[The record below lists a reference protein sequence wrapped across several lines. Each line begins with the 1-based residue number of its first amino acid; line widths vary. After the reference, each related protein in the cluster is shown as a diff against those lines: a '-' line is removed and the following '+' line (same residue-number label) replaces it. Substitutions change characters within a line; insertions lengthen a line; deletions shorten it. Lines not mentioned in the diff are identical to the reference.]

1 MAVRTVKDIDLKG
14 KRVLVRA
21 DFNVPLKE
29 GAITDDTRIR
39 AALPTLQY
47 ILEQEGASLVL
58 MSHLGRPKGERKPEL
73 SLAPIAQHLAGL
85 LGRPVE
91 LAPDCVGAEV
101 KKMAESL
108 EAGQVLMLENL
119 RFHEEETKN
128 DPVFAAELA
137 ANGEVFINDAFGT
150 AHRAHASTEGVAHIL
165 PSAAG
170 FLIEKEVRFFEH
182 ILKNPSKPF
191 VAVIGGAKVS
201 TKIGVLENLLD
212 KCTTIVIGGAMAYT
226 FLKAQ
231 GHSVGKS
238 MVEEDFLE
246 TAKNLLDKAS
256 KAGVR
261 IILPE
266 DHLAGREFDEN
277 TEPRYVDR
285 VDLDEDLMG
294 LDIGIKTL
302 ELLKGVIAEA
312 KTLVWN
318 GPMGVFEFENFA
330 KGTLEVAEM
339 VARCEGTTV
348 VGGGDSV
355 AAVNQFGF
363 ADKIDHVSTGG
374 GASLEFLE
382 GKVLPGIAILE
393 K

>member
-29 GAITDDTRIR
+29 GKITDDTRIR

-47 ILEQEGASLVL
+47 ILEQEGTSLVL

-73 SLAPIAQHLAGL
+73 SLAPVAQRLAEL
-85 LGRPVE
+85 LDRPVE
-91 LAPDCVGAEV
+91 TAPDCTGAEV

-108 EAGQVLMLENL
+108 SAGQVLMLENV
-119 RFHEEETKN
+119 RFHGEETKN
-128 DPVFAAELA
+128 DAGFASELA
-137 ANGEVFINDAFGT
+137 ANGDVFINDAFGT
-150 AHRAHASTEGVAHIL
+150 AHRAHASTEGVAHLL

-170 FLIEKEVRFFEH
+170 FLIEKEVKFFEH
-182 ILKNPSKPF
+182 ILKNPEKPF
-191 VAVIGGAKVS
+191 VAIIGGAKVS
-201 TKIGVLENLLD
+201 TKIGVLETLLD

-226 FLKAQ
+226 FLKVQ

-238 MVEEDFLE
+238 MVEEDYLD
-246 TAKNLLDKAS
+246 TAKNLLEKAAKS
-256 KAGVR
+256 GVR
-261 IILPE
+261 IILPL
-266 DHLAGREFDEN
+266 DHIAGLDFDEK
-277 TEPRYVDR
+277 TEARYVDG
-285 VDLDEDLMG
+285 VDLDDELMG
-294 LDIGIKTL
+294 MDVGIKTL
-302 ELLKGVIAEA
+302 ETLKGVIAEA

-363 ADKIDHVSTGG
+363 ADRIDHVSTGG